1 MKNQII
7 SLAVLL
13 ITLVS
18 CQPEGRIY
26 SEHKELSPD
35 LEWKKEDQRE
45 FKVSIP
51 DTSKNYN
58 LSIAFRYASG
68 FQYDKAKVR
77 VTEINPEGV
86 ASVYQYDLKVR
97 DKNGDYIGE
106 PGLDIWDSEHLV
118 EEGRSYDQ
126 KGNYT
131 YIIEHVMPQDPLH
144 FAMEIGLIVDEAK

>member
-1 MKNQII
+1 MKNQIYA
-7 SLAVLL
+7 LVLVVF
-13 ITLVS
+13 TLFS

-35 LEWKKEDQRE
+35 LEWKKEDIRE
-45 FKVSIP
+45 FEVPIP
-51 DTSKNYN
+51 DTSKKYD
-58 LSIAFRYASG
+58 LSLAFRYTSG

-77 VTEINPEGV
+77 VTEIDPEGV

-97 DKNGDYIGE
+97 DKNGEYIGE

-126 KGNYT
+126 KGTYT